1 MAYIKS
7 YSNYVLK
14 RKHQDINS
22 GTIYERDI
30 TTIGGLNQFAKG
42 QVPIYK
48 SGNFIITVNNEI
60 KSDRNFLNNSGWE
73 KNGSEDIWTL
83 SNINESNDVE
93 SAEKTLK
100 IVLKQDY
107 YKLKDFAY
115 FGSCSEL
122 IRASIIDIVDRF
134 PGELYIPSIP
144 INKNEISGIP
154 VFYTTKEKKDEN
166 GKPYKNTDENGYGIL
181 RLGGDDWFLVEN
193 PHKINIHTSFINEYE
208 VKNPL
213 KYLCL
218 SYKERG
224 LNSMP
229 EVTEYACVTKYKV
242 ETKNGNRIRK
252 EFDSK
257 GYSGL
262 TEGIK
267 KDLVQYDISSL
278 GIGSKVAEIE
288 ISGITIGAFVGEEN
302 EIVYLAK
309 NPSLNT
315 HLITPNENVMNEF
328 YNSLDNFQK
337 ILLNRDSNPKYSAV
351 FEVMSEN
358 SFGYV
363 TELKTFT
370 FPLTKSEFNLSVNN
384 SAYDFYVKS
393 LQKYAEF
400 YDEIFCDN
408 IWRSMTHESIKNFD
422 WTYTREYG
430 VGEEEEYIFGG
441 TRMQKTLRL
450 IGREFD
456 EIKTYIDALKNYQ
469 KVDYGKG
476 NAIPD
481 YFLTDAVNQEGWE
494 VKNIYPYDNN
504 FKQVQKIDSVKIIP
518 YSNIILCDIAKNG
531 YFYKCEGCE
540 NNNSNY
546 KPSFIQANGNYAN
559 KSEIYDECLGIV
571 RNKVKQYI
579 DEKEYSFVDVNN
591 FFLRMLK
598 LNSKNIFR
606 KKGTIEGIETLLS
619 LFGLK
624 SKRWCDL
631 YNIQLE
637 RTNETN
643 EGRCLTSY
651 TPDYE
656 IIEYV
661 SAARG
666 IKDKWNSGKSM
677 NDIDWYNRTKTVAY
691 DTEDY
696 RNGVYNSYQ
705 GLPVR
710 AYVGVVW
717 NDEKEKYE
725 FIEEIDKKAKYYN
738 INDLPLDKNGSYKFL
753 YPYFSPN
760 KLIDGN
766 PYYQMY
772 GGWINRKPM
781 IFDANNNVI
790 NDYEKD
796 NFTLF
801 NETYRNIRTV
811 NNLKELINLPKTSLK
826 DGDICFVDD
835 LSIEYVLIDG
845 VVYDIKQDNK
855 GRYISTYMINN
866 SAKVG
871 NKIFASELNVTES
884 DGSIRR
890 HVFSEYKENTEIR
903 IYITN
908 NGKIQVYGKYY
919 ASNNISFFIN
929 GEIQSSYPTA
939 TTTDINLVANE
950 KSHCF
955 KLKCVDNKSEFS
967 INGSNGWM
975 QIPKDDAEYKKI
987 NAIIDNFKGNNPHTG
1002 HLNYDGGKE
1011 YISYF
1016 ETLFKYAIENMQF
1029 NERCYES
1036 LEYEIENNIKNIGF
1050 KELHNEDKP
1059 YCYSEYPDSKIH
1071 YLGEVYDKNNVYG
1084 IINLNEEYNGTITLD
1099 DSNISDQII
1108 NIKRV
1113 DINFFKEKDNY
1124 TIKFFDDIIMNY
1136 LEQVLP
1142 STIIINVNYAVNEKL
1157 TRTTKQYECGETINK
1172 GNVEEYFTKESG
1184 FDFDDIKV
1192 TPNGNN
1198 NESDRLVTIIF
1209 LKDEEEVYRTFILQK
1224 GCKQC
1229 NNTPEI
1235 TYKDYKVTVNSYIVN
1250 CDGKP
1255 TITVSATK
1263 VEKSYNENC
1272 EEIIQ
1277 TTTGVTITPTITYSP
1292 NDNNTTNSER
1302 IVTCKIEHDG
1312 KSISAFTYT
1321 QLGGCGGQSVEVI
1334 EFRSE
1339 TIKTINACDTSV
1351 SILVEGR
1358 VYEEDGY
1365 TTNYEPLKKDVDYEI
1380 SFDNEITE
1388 NNSNSEVT
1396 YKATITGIGKY
1407 NGKTSTC
1414 SITQKAGPCKEEVEE
1429 KFVAKKIIVTAQNIN
1444 NCATSTTYTVKAEGE
1459 QTNKDGNKVTSSITL
1474 SNEYYE
1480 LICEP
1485 TISKNNTNEKIVYN
1499 VTVKGKPNTPYDL
1512 YFAEYGTTTFE
1523 QEAGPCDCTC
1533 EVKSISVSPTSHTF
1547 TSTTDASFSV
1557 TIDVKPCSGC
1567 TNQFLVYNSS
1577 GTYVT
1582 SGTSTFSLPNQSD
1595 TFTIRAN
1602 DDTGKTCTLTTTAY
1616 VDNSCTCSVT
1626 SISVS
1631 PTTHTFT
1638 STTNASFS
1646 VTIVD
1651 NDCTGCTNEFK
1662 VYNSSD
1668 DYITSGT
1675 STFTLSNQSGTFTI
1689 RANDDTGKT
1698 CTLTTTAYTLA
1709 DTYVFSDNTPNTN
1722 LSIGYGAN
1730 GSSMIVTSTKNSNM
1744 FSSITVSES
1753 CDWVTFGSTF
1763 TSGNNYVLP
1772 FNLTENTSTT
1782 ERTCTVTATQG
1793 TSNKTL
1799 SWTIKQAGK
1808 PATCDCSTVSI
1819 SCNPTNSYT
1828 TGNSVSTTVTVTG
1841 GTNCVTTWKAY
1852 SDSTG
1857 ELLGSGENGKTLSR
1871 TATGSVTFRADAC
1884 TGKTVTWTISEP
1896 ECKKPSIRLTGSSDD
1911 YSVSSVN
1918 ETAEWCDGNVSVNIS
1933 TNCAFIGNN
1942 EHDKPVNF
1950 NFEMSSAGVQIT
1962 SISCDKYTFE
1972 HGSTGAF
1979 GIDFT
1984 ITPSLDDGI
1993 FGGNCNV
2000 SGSFTWISAYNE
2012 TGNTGTFNISIQFN
2026 G

>member
-93 SAEKTLK
+93 SDEKTLK

-107 YKLKDFAY
+107 YRLRDFAY

-122 IRASIIDIVDRF
+122 IRASIVDIVDRF

-144 INKNEISGIP
+144 INKNEMSGIP

-166 GKPYKNTDENGYGIL
+166 GEPYKNTDENGYGIL

-208 VKNPL
+208 VENPL

-224 LNSMP
+224 LDSMP
-229 EVTEYACVTKYKV
+229 EVTEYACVNGVYTKL
-242 ETKNGNRIRK
+242 
-252 EFDSK
+252 DDD
-257 GYSGL
+257 
-262 TEGIK
+262 IK
-267 KDLVQYDISSL
+267 INIASNKISSL
-278 GIGSKVAEIE
+278 GIGSKVAELN

-309 NPSLNT
+309 DPSLKT

-328 YNSLDNFQK
+328 YDSLDNFQK

-370 FPLTKSEFNLSVNN
+370 FPLTQSEFNLSVNN

-494 VKNIYPYDNN
+494 VKNIYPYDEN
-504 FKQVQKIDSVKIIP
+504 FKQVQQIDNVKITP
-518 YSNIILCDIAKNG
+518 YSNENICDIAKNG
-531 YFYKCEGCE
+531 YFYVCEDNCTR
-540 NNNSNY
+540 
-546 KPSFIQANGNYAN
+546 KPSLKEAKGVDYAN

-666 IKDKWNSGKSM
+666 ITDIWNDGKSM

-710 AYVGVVW
+710 VYVKDNG
-717 NDEKEKYE
+717 
-725 FIEEIDKKAKYYN
+725 KYYC
-738 INDLPLDKNGSYKFL
+738 IDRLPSGVTFEGADKTL

-929 GEIQSSYPTA
+929 GEIQSSYPT
-939 TTTDINLVANE
+939 TTTATDTNLVANE

-1036 LEYEIENNIKNIGF
+1036 LEYEIEENIKDIGF
-1050 KELHNEDKP
+1050 KELHNEDNP

-1071 YLGEVYDKNNVYG
+1071 YLGEVYDKNNLYG
-1084 IINLNEEYNGTITLD
+1084 IINLNEEYNGTIILD

-1113 DINFFKEKDNY
+1113 DINFFNEKDKY

-1157 TRTTKQYECGETINK
+1157 TRTTKQYECDETINM
-1172 GNVEEYFTKESG
+1172 GNVEEYFTKENG
-1184 FDFDDIKV
+1184 FDFNDIKV
-1192 TPNGNN
+1192 TPNGTNN
-1198 NESDRLVTIIF
+1198 GSDRLVTIIF
-1209 LKDEEEVYRTFILQK
+1209 LKDGKEVYRTFILQK

-1229 NNTPEI
+1229 NNPEE
-1235 TYKDYKVTVNSYIVN
+1235 TSYKDYKVTVDSYIVN
-1250 CDGKP
+1250 CDDKP
-1255 TITVSATK
+1255 TIKVSATK
-1263 VEKSYNENC
+1263 VVKSYNENC
-1272 EEIIQ
+1272 EETIK
-1277 TTTGVTITPTITYSP
+1277 TTTGETITPTITYYP

-1321 QLGGCGGQSVEVI
+1321 QLGGCGGQSNEVI
-1334 EFRSE
+1334 DFRSE
-1339 TIKTINACDTSV
+1339 ISKTINACDTSI
-1351 SILVEGR
+1351 SIVVEGR
-1358 VYEEDGY
+1358 VYETDGY
-1365 TTNYEPLKKDVDYEI
+1365 TTNYEPLKIGENYNI
-1380 SFDNEITE
+1380 SFDKEITE

-1396 YKATITGIGKY
+1396 YTATITGIGKY

-1414 SITQKAGPCKEEVEE
+1414 SITQKAGPCKEEVGE
-1429 KFVAKKIIVTAQNIN
+1429 KFVAKKIIVTAENIN
-1444 NCATSTTYTVKAEGE
+1444 NCATSTTYTVIAEGE
-1459 QTNKDGNKVTSSITL
+1459 QTNKNGSVTTSSITL
-1474 SNEYYE
+1474 SKEYYE

-1485 TISKNNTNEKIVYN
+1485 TISKNNTDKKIVYN

-1523 QEAGPCDCTC
+1523 QSAGPCDCTC
-1533 EVKSISVSPTSHTF
+1533 EVTSINVSPTNHTF
-1547 TSTTDASFSV
+1547 TSSTENKSFTV
-1557 TIDVKPCSGC
+1557 TINDNNCSGC
-1567 TNQFLVYNSS
+1567 TRGFKVYNSS

-1582 SGTSTFSLPNQSD
+1582 SGTSSFNLSNQSG
-1595 TFTIRAN
+1595 TFTIKAN
-1602 DDTGKTCTLTTTAY
+1602 DNTGKTCTLTTTAY

-1626 SISVS
+1626 NISITPSS
-1631 PTTHTFT
+1631 YEFT
-1638 STTNASFS
+1638 SSTENKTFS
-1646 VTIVD
+1646 VTIND
-1651 NDCTGCTNEFK
+1651 NNCSGCTGGFK
-1662 VYNSSD
+1662 VYVSNSLV
-1668 DYITSGT
+1668 IESGT
-1675 STFTLSNQSGTFTI
+1675 TSFTLSNQSGTFTI

-1698 CTLTTTAYTLA
+1698 CTLTTTAYTAPELVYQY
-1709 DTYVFSDNTPNTN
+1709 TFKNCYSDRQIGLFASNATPSGTHTQFAMLNASNGTEATVLVTSN
-1722 LSIGYGAN
+1722 NGTMVN
-1730 GSSMIVTSTKNSNM
+1730 GSS
-1744 FSSITVSES
+1744 
-1753 CDWVTFGSTF
+1753 
-1763 TSGNNYVLP
+1763 
-1772 FNLTENTSTT
+1772 
-1782 ERTCTVTATQG
+1782 
-1793 TSNKTL
+1793 
-1799 SWTIKQAGK
+1799 
-1808 PATCDCSTVSI
+1808 
-1819 SCNPTNSYT
+1819 
-1828 TGNSVSTTVTVTG
+1828 
-1841 GTNCVTTWKAY
+1841 
-1852 SDSTG
+1852 
-1857 ELLGSGENGKTLSR
+1857 
-1871 TATGSVTFRADAC
+1871 
-1884 TGKTVTWTISEP
+1884 
-1896 ECKKPSIRLTGSSDD
+1896 
-1911 YSVSSVN
+1911 
-1918 ETAEWCDGNVSVNIS
+1918 
-1933 TNCAFIGNN
+1933 
-1942 EHDKPVNF
+1942 
-1950 NFEMSSAGVQIT
+1950 SSAGGTAKIGDSVKLYSVTNETNIWT
-1962 SISCDKYTFE
+1962 LE
-1972 HGSTGAF
+1972 E
-1979 GIDFT
+1979 T
-1984 ITPSLDDGI
+1984 ITLTASDRS
-1993 FGGNCNV
+1993 FSYGNCNV
-2000 SGSFTWISAYNE
+2000 VNPLYVEYNDTTKILTAKFNEMVTSDVTVNIRYTLGGENSSTSLTVQEGNNQASKALQITQSVTTTAGTSLTVTSVVPAADAEYNYDGDITTKIIPSEVTYECAKPTIRLSGSGDAYMLQNYSETDEWCGTNPNVSVSTNADYIGDGSDYTHYSPTTCSFEIANCAASITSFNLDSGGWVLDDYSGLNAFGIEFTIHPDAIVNGTCELS
-2012 TGNTGTFNISIQFN
+2012 GTFTYLMQGTPFSGTFTISIQFN